1 MNYGLPYKG
10 SKNKIAEWV
19 VSNFPQ
25 KDNFYDLFAGGCA
38 ITHCAMLQNKF
49 KTYSINDVLDI
60 PQLFVDAINGKYKN
74 ETRWISREDFFRLK
88 DTDPYI
94 KTCWSFGNNGK
105 GYMYSR
111 EIEPWKKAVHF
122 ARVFN
127 DFSLLE
133 SFGIKSDGS
142 RKDIKEH
149 HSEYKE
155 KYIKWYMKNVL
166 MSRTGYDALKNNLE
180 TKIKDE
186 SEKLRQYLLNG
197 LKVAGKKQSDVDRF
211 LGTQMSGHYFGRSQ
225 WAFPT
230 REEYI
235 KLQSFLYLPQ
245 DYDEIVGLQTL
256 YQSLQSLERLQRLQ
270 SLESLQSLQSLERL
284 NIFKGSYK
292 DVPIKQNSLI
302 YCDIPYKNTDAYD
315 NDFDY
320 EEFYTWAENQTEP
333 VIISEYSCPLERFTI
348 LAAQR
353 KTVCLSA
360 VGTSY
365 ATEFLF
371 VPTKQIENGIFK
383 IKNKIEQLELF

>member
-10 SKNKIAEWV
+10 SKSKIAEWV
-19 VSNFPQ
+19 VSHFPH
-25 KDNFYDLFAGGCA
+25 KAHFYDLCAGGCA
-38 ITHCAMLQNKF
+38 VTHCAMLQNKF
-49 KTYSINDVLDI
+49 ETYTINDVLDI

-105 GYMYSR
+105 DYMYSR

-166 MSRTGYDALKNNLE
+166 MSRAEYDALKNNLE

-245 DYDEIVGLQTL
+245 DYDEIAGLQIL
-256 YQSLQSLERLQRLQ
+256 YQ
-270 SLESLQSLQSLERL
+270 SLESLERLERLQSLERL

-315 NDFDY
+315 SDFDY

-333 VIISEYSCPLERFTI
+333 VIISEYSMPESRFI
-348 LAAQR
+348 CIAQKE
-353 KTVCLSA
+353 KTVNLSS
-360 VGTSY
+360 TETTT
-365 ATEFLF
+365 ATEKLF
-371 VPTKQIENGIFK
+371 IPKTQKALFETKKKWVQN
-383 IKNKIEQLELF
+383 ELF